1 MAFGNSA
8 IKTNDLANVSSGSLK
23 HHESVIEAELNNN
36 RVKKRGGKTKHKLKK
51 KVTAQGNLDLR
62 LSTTD
67 ARTLPFVEWTHKLQG
82 PARWCSE
89 NELRGHYEFGYSSLK
104 VNQYVK
110 RRLQKIIVLGIIAIF
125 AAFFFLP
132 MAVSSMKSNSLERG
146 LLSIV
151 IGAVFGFVFWM
162 LETRKAL
169 NAYRNVLY
177 QRQLV
182 FIKFERLLIPY
193 LAEMKNGTSLF
204 SMLNR
209 VSKRI
214 DDPTDR
220 ALIQRLMASMAEG
233 DSSAEPFVDFARRFG
248 GSDSAR
254 LFMLSLYQMYNGNY
268 SDAVVKDLGEQSNR
282 QMMQQVDAITTRK
295 LKRFNFLT
303 TELTM
308 AVVIVIFTYL
318 ACVIVN
324 QIQQAFSAM

>member
-8 IKTNDLANVSSGSLK
+8 IKTNDLANVSGGSLK
-23 HHESVIEAELNNN
+23 HHESTIEAKLNNN

-89 NELRGHYEFGYSSLK
+89 NELRGYYEFGYSSLK

-110 RRLQKIIVLGIIAIF
+110 KRFQKIIVLGIIAIF

-162 LETRKAL
+162 FSKKDAL
-169 NAYRNVLY
+169 
-177 QRQLV
+177 
-182 FIKFERLLIPY
+182 P
-193 LAEMKNGTSLF
+193 
-204 SMLNR
+204 
-209 VSKRI
+209 
-214 DDPTDR
+214 
-220 ALIQRLMASMAEG
+220 
-233 DSSAEPFVDFARRFG
+233 
-248 GSDSAR
+248 
-254 LFMLSLYQMYNGNY
+254 
-268 SDAVVKDLGEQSNR
+268 
-282 QMMQQVDAITTRK
+282 
-295 LKRFNFLT
+295 
-303 TELTM
+303 
-308 AVVIVIFTYL
+308 
-318 ACVIVN
+318 
-324 QIQQAFSAM
+324 